1 MRADTPKGFNPAA
14 LEVID
19 FLGGDR
25 STGMCFCPCHD
36 DGEKAS
42 LQVNNGDRGPV
53 VLHCWGIG
61 TKEHDLEVIAYL
73 KANKKWPTSSGLS
86 RDQSSS
92 QAEKARSP
100 KKRRR
105 YALQIWKELR
115 RLQRDRDLRHLLAG
129 YLQRRGIKNVPET
142 ALAVVP
148 MECHEA
154 EVAAHDPGMVLPVR
168 NNEGKFQGI
177 HVVWLNADMTAKRE
191 AKPQRQSYGLLKGN
205 FIQLTKID
213 WDNPP
218 PKLIIAEG
226 PETALAMTQFTG
238 LPAIATGGKGF
249 FAAVEPPRCSEY
261 IIGVDNDD
269 DGGSRKAAGE
279 LAQRLVG
286 CVVRIAMPDKPEGG
300 KNGYDWND
308 ALIDAGADEGKL
320 AKLARSIMEA
330 PSFEAVMT
338 EVEKREGCINALA
351 ALKLE
356 DHLAYE
362 QERQQAANSLK
373 IRLSILDEE
382 VDRRVSALKAQQQ
395 TSPPSFNI
403 DLLAVSA
410 REIIASEDVLALFAK
425 EIGRLIVGEEKNAK
439 ILYLVATSRLFD
451 KTMHAA
457 VKGPSSGG
465 KSEIRKRVLDFFPP
479 EHVISFTALSEHAL
493 LYMADDFAHKVLS
506 MGEALTGKQVEFQDY
521 LLRELM
527 SEGKLRYPV
536 VQKIQ
541 DELVTTMIEKDGPVS
556 FLVTTTRNK
565 LNPENETRMLSLEVN
580 DTEEQTKAILRKVA
594 AVVGLNKKARTDEL
608 CRWHDYQRWLA
619 AGECRVF
626 IPYAKTLS
634 TLIKVTKS
642 VRLRRDFSQL
652 LIAIKAHA
660 LLHREH
666 RRRSTK
672 GSIVATI
679 EEDYSAVRALMAD
692 LLATASEI
700 KMRETIEDT
709 IAAVRRVA
717 ARRPDPDL
725 DGATVRQVAKELNL
739 DRSAVHRRLKA
750 AEGDGHIVNLE
761 SRKGYPARYKP
772 SDDGGGLIDKAAPG
786 ELLPTPGAL
795 RRAYKAARSGA
806 GGSAQPLQNA
816 CTGAQED
823 GEGIENQ

>member
-1 MRADTPKGFNPAA
+1 MRVDAPKGSNPAV

-36 DGEKAS
+36 DGANPS
-42 LQVNNGDRGPV
+42 LQVRNGDRVPV
-53 VLHCWGIG
+53 VLHCFGVG

-73 KANKKWPTSSGLS
+73 KANKKWPTSSALS

-92 QAEKARSP
+92 QAEKARSL
-100 KKRRR
+100 KDRRR
-105 YALQIWKELR
+105 YALKIWKELR
-115 RLQRDRDLRHLLAG
+115 RLQRHRDLRHLLG
-129 YLQRRGIKNVPET
+129 DYLQRRGIEKVPET

-148 MECHEA
+148 MEYPEA

-168 NNEGKFQGI
+168 DKEGKFQGM
-177 HVVWLNADMTAKRE
+177 HVIWLNADMTAKRE
-191 AKPQRQSYGLLKGN
+191 DEPQRQSFGLIKGN

-226 PETALAMTQFTG
+226 PETALAMAQLTG

-249 FAAVEPPRCSEY
+249 VADVEPPRCSEY
-261 IIGVDNDD
+261 IIGVDNDE

-286 CVVRIAMPDKPEGG
+286 CVVRITMPDKPEGG

-320 AKLARSIMEA
+320 AKLARSITEA

-338 EVEKREGCINALA
+338 EVEKREERINALA
-351 ALKLE
+351 ALKAE

-362 QERQQAANSLK
+362 QERQKAANSLK
-373 IRLSILDEE
+373 IRVSVLDEE
-382 VDRRVSALKAQQQ
+382 VDRRVGLLQAQRQAA
-395 TSPPSFNI
+395 PPPPV
-403 DLLAVSA
+403 DMELLAASA
-410 REIIASEDVLALFAK
+410 CEIIASEDVLALFAT
-425 EIGRLIVGEEKNAK
+425 EIGRFIVGEEKNSK
-439 ILYLVATSRLFD
+439 ILYLVCTSRLFN

-465 KSEIRKRVLDFFPP
+465 KSESRDRVVDFFPR
-479 EHVISFTALSEHAL
+479 EHVIEFTALSEKAL
-493 LYMADDFAHKVLS
+493 LYMEEGFEHKILS
-506 MGEALTGKQVEFQDY
+506 MGEAMSPEEAKFQDY

-527 SEGKLRYPV
+527 SKGKLRYPV
-536 VQKIQ
+536 AQKVGDKI
-541 DELVTTMIEKDGPVS
+541 VTIMIEKDGPVS

-580 DTEEQTKAILRKVA
+580 DTEEQTKAVIGKVA
-594 AVVGLNKKARTDEL
+594 EVVGLNKEMDIDDLRP
-608 CRWHDYQRWLA
+608 WHDYQRLLA
-619 AGECRVF
+619 AGECRV
-626 IPYAKTLS
+626 IVPYARTLAR
-634 TLIKVTKS
+634 LIKETKT

-652 LIAIKAHA
+652 LIAIKTLA
-660 LLHREH
+660 LLHRDH
-666 RRRSTK
+666 RKRSRK
-672 GSIVATI
+672 GEIVATI
-679 EEDYSAVRALMAD
+679 KGDYAAARDLMAD

-700 KMRETIEDT
+700 KMRETIEVT
-709 IAAVRRVA
+709 IAAVRLVA
-717 ARRPDPDL
+717 ERPDPDI
-725 DGATVRQVAKELNL
+725 DGATVRQVANELGL

-750 AEGDGHIVNLE
+750 AESEGHIVNLE
-761 SRKGYPARYKP
+761 NRKGYPARYKP
-772 SDDGGGLIDKAAPG
+772 TPDGGGALMDRERPG

-795 RRAYKAARSGA
+795 RRAYQAERAAKR
-806 GGSAQPLQNA
+806 
-816 CTGAQED
+816 
-823 GEGIENQ
+823 